1 LDNTNS
7 KVTLDTLQNRNEHYI
22 LIENIR
28 KAIKTVLFNWVKA
41 HIGIEGKEMADRLA
55 KKAATDDMGH
65 LLYDVCYNKIPISE
79 IARQ

>member
-1 LDNTNS
+1 MDNTNS

-41 HIGIEGKEMADRLA
+41 HIGIAGNEMADRLA
-55 KKAATDDMGH
+55 KKAATDDMGQ
-65 LLYDVCYNKIPISE
+65 LVYDKIPRE
-79 IARQ
+79 TKDYGRQRD